1 MTKPGAKAEEPPAS
15 KQAAAKPPETGKQ
28 GVSAAAKALTP
39 AKPIDITTKSKPGSR
54 PTPAEIA
61 GGARGGSS
69 KQEATTPR
77 FAFADE
83 VEPKSKGAAKSPSGA
98 PTEPQTGKPAAKK
111 IDTVVSVT
119 KSQAGHSKA
128 EKDAPADKPKPKK

>member
-1 MTKPGAKAEEPPAS
+1 M
-15 KQAAAKPPETGKQ
+15 
-28 GVSAAAKALTP
+28 TP
-39 AKPIDITTKSKPGSR
+39 AKPVEIVTKSKPSSK

-61 GGARGGSS
+61 SAARGGGS

-83 VEPKSKGAAKSPSGA
+83 VDPKAKGAAKRPPASKP
-98 PTEPQTGKPAAKK
+98 ETGKPAAKK
-111 IDTVVSVT
+111 LDTVVSVT

-128 EKDAPADKPKPKK
+128 EKDARRQTKPKK